1 MTPQR
6 NKHNSSVCT
15 LLLLNTISIITYEAQ
30 LYQRPRQDTWAPAG
44 GGKRRPSPPPWKK
57 KEKKEKKR
65 KKRRK
70 KEKLKKFLKEKNVQT
85 KFLAAKGPIVCYAR
99 KFPHKRPHV
108 MC

>member
-1 MTPQR
+1 MGAR
-6 NKHNSSVCT
+6 RGGASV
-15 LLLLNTISIITYEAQ
+15 
-30 LYQRPRQDTWAPAG
+30 G
-44 GGKRRPSPPPWKK
+44 RRPPLENLKKKKKKKK
-57 KEKKEKKR
+57 KEKKERKEKKR

-70 KEKLKKFLKEKNVQT
+70 KEKLKKVLKEKNVQT